1 LKSLFF
7 HKFFPFVIISY
18 FKTEINGTIKRV
30 SKIFIHYFLLGR
42 PKKRADD
49 QHARGWWRSSAHA
62 QQEIS

>member
-1 LKSLFF
+1 
-7 HKFFPFVIISY
+7 VIISY